1 MGRNKGEQKDEDDL
15 ISLVLQGKREYE
27 SVLQLNNSL
36 RSQCHALKME
46 CDRLKED
53 NESLH
58 AGTLRSPLTPSSTA
72 FVPNRAPCLAAQKT

>member
-1 MGRNKGEQKDEDDL
+1 MEQKDEDDI

-27 SVLQLNNSL
+27 NVLQLNDSL
-36 RSQCHALKME
+36 RSQCDALKMK

-53 NESLH
+53 NEGLH
-58 AGTLRSPLTPSSTA
+58 AGIQRLPLTPSSTA